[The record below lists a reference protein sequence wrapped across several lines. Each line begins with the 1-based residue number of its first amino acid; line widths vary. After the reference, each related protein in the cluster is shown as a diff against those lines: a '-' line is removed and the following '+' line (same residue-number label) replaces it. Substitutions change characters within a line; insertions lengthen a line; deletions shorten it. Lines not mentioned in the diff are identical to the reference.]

1 MKGREFKRI
10 WGKPWDY
17 GFLLKLEQY
26 KIREMCKYFKKSQ
39 LVVGWELQVR
49 DLTICDKL
57 IDIILRKLR
66 YNIKQYQSWLHS
78 NYNISAKDRWQNKGL
93 KFPIYVNV
101 RNYKRFLPQ
110 ARYDATDMLPFLIEN
125 FKISLRQQKALFLY
139 NKIRAYRMQHWW
151 D

>member
-17 GFLLKLEQY
+17 GYLLKLEQY

-57 IDIILRKLR
+57 ISIVLEEDKH
-66 YNIKQYQSWLHS
+66 YKGWLDTC
-78 NYNISAKDRWQNKGL
+78 YGGTKRTQIP
-93 KFPIYVNV
+93 FPTYVNTK
-101 RNYKRFLPQ
+101 NYKRFMPTVEDFHQNSLVLHNG
-110 ARYDATDMLPFLIEN
+110 ML
-125 FKISLRQQKALFLY
+125 ISLRQQKALYLY
-139 NKIRAYRMQHWW
+139 NKIRAYRMQHWQ